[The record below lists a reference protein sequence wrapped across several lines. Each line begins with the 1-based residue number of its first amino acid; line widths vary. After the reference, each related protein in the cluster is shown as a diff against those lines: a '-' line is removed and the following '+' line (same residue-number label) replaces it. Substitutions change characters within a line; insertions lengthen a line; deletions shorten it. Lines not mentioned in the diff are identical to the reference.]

1 LNKEEKMAVTVNIPT
16 ILRPLTD
23 NQRRVE
29 LSGTTVRDIIEN
41 LEQQY
46 AGIKEKLLAGE
57 QVHRF
62 INIYVN
68 DDDIRFT
75 QGLATPV
82 REGDS
87 MTILPSVAG
96 G

>member
-1 LNKEEKMAVTVNIPT
+1 MENTMSITVNIPT
-16 ILRPLTD
+16 ILRPLTN

-29 LSGTTVRDIIEN
+29 LSGATVQEMIEN

-46 AGIKEKLLAGE
+46 AGIKEKLLLDG

-68 DDDIRFT
+68 DDDIRFSE
-75 QGLATPV
+75 GLATSLKA
-82 REGDS
+82 GDS
-87 MTILPSVAG
+87 VTILPSVAG

>member
-1 LNKEEKMAVTVNIPT
+1 MAITVSIPT
-16 ILRPLTD
+16 ILRPLTN

-29 LSGTTVRDIIEN
+29 VSGATVHEIIER

-46 AGIKEKLLAGE
+46 TGIKEKLLAEG

-68 DDDIRFT
+68 DNDIRFT
-75 QGLATPV
+75 EGLATAV
-82 REGDS
+82 ADGDS
-87 MTILPSVAG
+87 LTILPSVAG

>member
-1 LNKEEKMAVTVNIPT
+1 MAITVNIPT
-16 ILRPLTD
+16 ILRPLTN
-23 NQRRVE
+23 NQRRIE
-29 LSGTTVRDIIEN
+29 LSGSTVHDIIEN

-46 AGIKEKLLAGE
+46 TGIKEKLLSDG

-75 QGLATPV
+75 EGLATAV
-82 REGDS
+82 KEGDS
-87 MTILPSVAG
+87 VTILPSVAG

>member
-1 LNKEEKMAVTVNIPT
+1 MAITVNIPT

-23 NQRRVE
+23 NQKRIEISGLNVLEIIEQMDLQYPGIRDKL
-29 LSGTTVRDIIEN
+29 LSGG
-41 LEQQY
+41 QS
-46 AGIKEKLLAGE
+46 
-57 QVHRF
+57 HRF

-75 QGLATPV
+75 DGLATPL
-82 REGDS
+82 RDGDS
-87 MTILPSVAG
+87 ITILPSVAG

>member
-1 LNKEEKMAVTVNIPT
+1 MAITVNIPT

-29 LSGTTVRDIIEN
+29 LSGATVQEIIEN

-46 AGIKEKLLAGE
+46 AGIKEKLLSDG

-75 QGLATPV
+75 EGLATPV
-82 REGDS
+82 QMGDS
-87 MTILPSVAG
+87 VTILPSVAG

>member
-1 LNKEEKMAVTVNIPT
+1 MSITVNIPT
-16 ILRPLTD
+16 ILRPLTQD
-23 NQRRVE
+23 QKRVE
-29 LSGTTVRDIIEN
+29 ATGSKVSEIIEQ

-46 AGIKEKLLAGE
+46 AGIKEKVMADD

-75 QGLATPV
+75 EGLETAV
-82 REGDS
+82 KAGDS
-87 MTILPSVAG
+87 ITILPSVAG

>member
-1 LNKEEKMAVTVNIPT
+1 MAITVNIPT
-16 ILRPLTD
+16 ILRPLTN

-29 LSGTTVRDIIEN
+29 LSGSTVHDIIEN

-46 AGIKEKLLAGE
+46 VGIKEKLLSDG

-75 QGLATPV
+75 EGLATAV
-82 REGDS
+82 KEGDS
-87 MTILPSVAG
+87 VTILPSVAG

>member
-1 LNKEEKMAVTVNIPT
+1 MAITVNIPT

-29 LSGTTVRDIIEN
+29 LSGATVQDIIEN
-41 LEQQY
+41 LNQQHV
-46 AGIKEKLLAGE
+46 GIKEKLLADG
-57 QVHRF
+57 QLHKF

-75 QGLATPV
+75 EGLATTV
-82 REGDS
+82 KEGDS
-87 MTILPSVAG
+87 VTILPSVAG

>member
-1 LNKEEKMAVTVNIPT
+1 MSITVNIPT
-16 ILRPLTD
+16 ILRPLTQ
-23 NQRRVE
+23 NQRRVDSAGSTVSE
-29 LSGTTVRDIIEN
+29 LIDC

-46 AGIKEKLLAGE
+46 AGFKAKLLSDDQ

-68 DDDIRFT
+68 DNDIRFSE
-75 QGLATPV
+75 GLDTAL
-82 REGDS
+82 RDGDS
-87 MTILPSVAG
+87 VTILPSVAG

>member
-1 LNKEEKMAVTVNIPT
+1 MAITVNIPT

-29 LSGTTVRDIIEN
+29 LSGATVQDIIEN
-41 LEQQY
+41 LEQQHT
-46 AGIKEKLLAGE
+46 GIKEKLLADG
-57 QVHRF
+57 QVHKF

-68 DDDIRFT
+68 DDDIRFSD
-75 QGLATPV
+75 GLATTV
-82 REGDS
+82 KEGDS
-87 MTILPSVAG
+87 VTILPSVAG

>member
-1 LNKEEKMAVTVNIPT
+1 MAITVNIPT

-29 LSGTTVRDIIEN
+29 LSGATVQDIIEN

-46 AGIKEKLLAGE
+46 TGIKEKLLADG
-57 QVHRF
+57 QVHKF

-68 DDDIRFT
+68 DDDIRFSE
-75 QGLATPV
+75 GLATTV
-82 REGDS
+82 KEGDS
-87 MTILPSVAG
+87 VTILPSVAG

>member
-1 LNKEEKMAVTVNIPT
+1 MSITINIPT
-16 ILRPLTD
+16 ILRPLTQD
-23 NQRRVE
+23 QKRVE
-29 LSGTTVRDIIEN
+29 ISGSSVLEIIEKM
-41 LEQQY
+41 EQQY
-46 AGIKEKLLAGE
+46 PGIKEKVMADN

-75 QGLATPV
+75 EGLNTGVNA
-82 REGDS
+82 GDS

>member
-1 LNKEEKMAVTVNIPT
+1 MAIIVNIPT
-16 ILRPLTD
+16 ILRPLTN

-29 LSGTTVRDIIEN
+29 LCGATVQDIIEN

-46 AGIKEKLLAGE
+46 AGIKEKLLSEG

-62 INIYVN
+62 INIYIN

-82 REGDS
+82 NDGDS

>member
-1 LNKEEKMAVTVNIPT
+1 MAVTVNIPT
-16 ILRPLTD
+16 ILRPLTN

-29 LSGTTVRDIIEN
+29 LSGATVQEMIEN

-46 AGIKEKLLAGE
+46 AGMKEKLLLDG

-68 DDDIRFT
+68 DDDIRFSE
-75 QGLATPV
+75 GLATSLKA
-82 REGDS
+82 GDS
-87 MTILPSVAG
+87 VTILPSVAG

>member
-1 LNKEEKMAVTVNIPT
+1 MAVTVNIPT

-29 LSGTTVRDIIEN
+29 LSGATVRDIIEN

>member
-1 LNKEEKMAVTVNIPT
+1 MAITVNIPT

-29 LSGTTVRDIIEN
+29 LSGATVQDIIEN
-41 LEQQY
+41 LEQQHT
-46 AGIKEKLLAGE
+46 GIKEKLLAEG
-57 QVHRF
+57 QVHKF

-68 DDDIRFT
+68 DDDIRFSE
-75 QGLATPV
+75 GLATTV
-82 REGDS
+82 KEGDS
-87 MTILPSVAG
+87 VTILPSVAG

>member
-1 LNKEEKMAVTVNIPT
+1 MSITVNIPT
-16 ILRPLTD
+16 ILRPLTN

-29 LSGTTVRDIIEN
+29 ISGTTVHEIIEN

-46 AGIKEKLLAGE
+46 AGIKEKLLSDG

-68 DDDIRFT
+68 DDDIRFSE
-75 QGLATPV
+75 GLTTAV
-82 REGDS
+82 KAGDS
-87 MTILPSVAG
+87 VTILPSVAG

>member
-1 LNKEEKMAVTVNIPT
+1 MSITVNIPT
-16 ILRPLTD
+16 ILRPLTN

-29 LSGTTVRDIIEN
+29 ISGATVQEIIDN
-41 LEQQY
+41 LEQHY
-46 AGIKEKLLAGE
+46 VGIREKLLSEG

-75 QGLATPV
+75 EGLTTAV
-82 REGDS
+82 KAGDS
-87 MTILPSVAG
+87 ITILPSVAG

>member
-1 LNKEEKMAVTVNIPT
+1 MAITVNIPT

-29 LSGTTVRDIIEN
+29 LSGATVQDIIEN
-41 LEQQY
+41 LEQQHT
-46 AGIKEKLLAGE
+46 GIKEKLLDDG
-57 QVHRF
+57 QVHKF

-68 DDDIRFT
+68 DDDIRFSD
-75 QGLATPV
+75 GLATTV
-82 REGDS
+82 KEGDS
-87 MTILPSVAG
+87 VTILPSVAG

>member
-1 LNKEEKMAVTVNIPT
+1 MTITVNIPT

-29 LSGTTVRDIIEN
+29 LSGATVQDIIDN
-41 LEQQY
+41 LEQQH
-46 AGIKEKLLAGE
+46 AGMKEKLLADG
-57 QVHRF
+57 QVHNF

-68 DDDIRFT
+68 DDDIRFSE
-75 QGLATPV
+75 GLATAV
-82 REGDS
+82 KVGDS
-87 MTILPSVAG
+87 VTILPSVAG

>member
-1 LNKEEKMAVTVNIPT
+1 MAITVNIPT
-16 ILRPLTD
+16 ILRPLTN

-29 LSGTTVRDIIEN
+29 LSGSTVQDIIEN

-46 AGIKEKLLAGE
+46 TGIKEKLLSDG

-75 QGLATPV
+75 EGLATAV
-82 REGDS
+82 KEGDLV
-87 MTILPSVAG
+87 TILPSVAG

>member
-1 LNKEEKMAVTVNIPT
+1 MAVTVNIPT
-16 ILRPLTD
+16 ILRPLTN

-29 LSGTTVRDIIEN
+29 LSGATVQEMIEN

-46 AGIKEKLLAGE
+46 AGIKEKLLLDG

-68 DDDIRFT
+68 DDDIRFSE
-75 QGLATPV
+75 GLATSLKA
-82 REGDS
+82 GDS
-87 MTILPSVAG
+87 VTILPSVAG

>member
-1 LNKEEKMAVTVNIPT
+1 MAITVNIPT

-29 LSGTTVRDIIEN
+29 LSGATVQDIIEN
-41 LEQQY
+41 LNQQHV
-46 AGIKEKLLAGE
+46 GIKEKLLADG
-57 QVHRF
+57 QVHKF

-75 QGLATPV
+75 EGLATTV
-82 REGDS
+82 KEGDS
-87 MTILPSVAG
+87 VTILPSVAG